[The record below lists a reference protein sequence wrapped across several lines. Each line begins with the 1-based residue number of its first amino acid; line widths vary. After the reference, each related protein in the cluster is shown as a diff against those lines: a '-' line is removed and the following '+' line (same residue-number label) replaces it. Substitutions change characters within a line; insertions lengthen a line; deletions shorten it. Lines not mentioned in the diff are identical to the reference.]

1 MARTSSDRRPPRF
14 RCDKGRKGR
23 IAYVHLSKICVADL
37 RYKLGQEMAVALLV
51 PYQLSQ

>member
-14 RCDKGRKGR
+14 RCDKDR

-37 RYKLGQEMAVALLV
+37 RYKLGQEIAVALLGA
-51 PYQLSQ
+51 YQLLL